1 MATKTPS
8 TTARITHL
16 LTHWPKD
23 KVRPAS
29 VSIHAYL
36 QSRLPQPQPQPQ
48 SPPSPSSSSSSS
60 SSARTAQKPGLSEAN
75 LDALTSLLNDKYAR
89 RYPLPPRLRH
99 PASNPQHYENVIRE
113 FDEAPDRDW
122 LGRLRKKVVGMLRL
136 K

>member
-8 TTARITHL
+8 TTARINHL

-36 QSRLPQPQPQPQ
+36 QSRLPQPQPQ
-48 SPPSPSSSSSSS
+48 SPSSPSSSSSSS
-60 SSARTAQKPGLSEAN
+60 AQTTPKPGLSKAN
-75 LDALTSLLNDKYAR
+75 LDALTSLLDDRYAR